1 MIIAPWTVARVQSL
15 WACHHRV
22 PSSKERMIFWLNFD
36 PGWIGHCVIYSGP
49 SVHGY
54 LGMLTPCLPN
64 NNYMLKLVL
73 IFGLTKDGMQ
83 QYIVMVTRGI
93 NCTYFN
99 GIETNNHKVLFKF
112 DFISKAIYCS
122 PLLEIK
128 ECMSHSHA
136 VNCYRFLRY
145 PQDLPVN
152 GDVFFSFVINVNNDR
167 LSFLSIYSWSWKL
180 SIYC

>member
-54 LGMLTPCLPN
+54 LGMFTPCLQN
-64 NNYMLKLVL
+64 NNYTLKLVL

-83 QYIVMVTRGI
+83 QHIIIVTSDI
-93 NCTYFN
+93 NCISMELKQITLKYC
-99 GIETNNHKVLFKF
+99 FKF
-112 DFISKAIYCS
+112 DIIFKAIYCG

-128 ECMSHSHA
+128 ECKPCLS
-136 VNCYRFLRY
+136 LRY
-145 PQDLPVN
+145 TQDLPVN
-152 GDVFFSFVINVNNDR
+152 GDVFFSPVINVDNDR
-167 LSFLSIYSWSWKL
+167 VSFHSI
-180 SIYC
+180 

>member
-1 MIIAPWTVARVQSL
+1 
-15 WACHHRV
+15 
-22 PSSKERMIFWLNFD
+22 
-36 PGWIGHCVIYSGP
+36 
-49 SVHGY
+49 
-54 LGMLTPCLPN
+54 MLTPCLQN
-64 NNYMLKLVL
+64 NNYTLKLVL

-83 QYIVMVTRGI
+83 QHIVIVTRGI

-128 ECMSHSHA
+128 ECMPCRHA
-136 VNCYRFLRY
+136 VVALSLRHA
-145 PQDLPVN
+145 QDLPVN
-152 GDVFFSFVINVNNDR
+152 GDIFFSPIINVDNDR
-167 LSFLSIYSWSWKL
+167 LSFHSMYSWSRKL